1 MPTIAHT
8 FFVRPDA
15 RLQQDTRL
23 HLAERRFEDTLIVSR
38 TLVRPGA
45 PLSQNDG
52 APIRA
57 AASAAEAVTQTLSS
71 NAPTMISA
79 ARLRSRSDTTVPIN
93 RPASSEHECV
103 PLSKGH
109 AVHKYEIEKLIGTGG
124 FGLTYGARDLT
135 INRAVALKE
144 LYLRDHC
151 LRSEANEVLARE
163 PARDERILKWARYF
177 FSEEARITF
186 SMRHQSI
193 VRIYEFF
200 KLNNTAYIAYEML
213 DGCDLE
219 AWCQQQRHNLND
231 GDAVELFRMVC
242 SALNHVHQ
250 RGFLHRDIKPANI
263 FVDKGTNEPVLIDFG
278 AASEIGAPPGDFP
291 AVVSPGF
298 SPVEQYEEGLRQD
311 ERSDIYALCAT
322 MYWAISG
329 CKPPVATE
337 RRTKDQLVSPRAV
350 VDPPFRFSERLYKV
364 LETGLSVEPK
374 DRYAGVP
381 ELLADLFPKFSVPPT
396 GYMSAPRGD
405 KIFLSYRRDDSAHFV
420 GRLLDFFEMRF
431 GSGSVFLDVGS
442 IPMGMDFWDHIK
454 TLLDRCAVM
463 LVVIGPRWQKLLRQ
477 RRSRWHRRNRGD
489 DYVAM
494 EIAVAIEMQLPII
507 PVLFDGATM
516 PSAALLPENMR
527 QLANVNAAIIGQ
539 GIAFRA
545 GADGI
550 ADQIAKL
557 RGTHYSKA

>member
-1 MPTIAHT
+1 M
-8 FFVRPDA
+8 
-15 RLQQDTRL
+15 
-23 HLAERRFEDTLIVSR
+23 
-38 TLVRPGA
+38 
-45 PLSQNDG
+45 
-52 APIRA
+52 
-57 AASAAEAVTQTLSS
+57 
-71 NAPTMISA
+71 
-79 ARLRSRSDTTVPIN
+79 
-93 RPASSEHECV
+93 
-103 PLSKGH
+103 
-109 AVHKYEIEKLIGTGG
+109 
-124 FGLTYGARDLT
+124 
-135 INRAVALKE
+135 
-144 LYLRDHC
+144 
-151 LRSEANEVLARE
+151 LARE

-193 VRIYEFF
+193 VRIYEYF

-278 AASEIGAPPGDFP
+278 AASEIGAPSGDFP

-420 GRLLDFFEMRF
+420 GRLLDF
-431 GSGSVFLDVGS
+431 S
-442 IPMGMDFWDHIK
+442 
-454 TLLDRCAVM
+454 RCASDRAPYSSTS
-463 LVVIGPRWQKLLRQ
+463 G
-477 RRSRWHRRNRGD
+477 RSQWEWISGITSRHCS
-489 DYVAM
+489 
-494 EIAVAIEMQLPII
+494 IAAP
-507 PVLFDGATM
+507 
-516 PSAALLPENMR
+516 
-527 QLANVNAAIIGQ
+527 
-539 GIAFRA
+539 
-545 GADGI
+545 
-550 ADQIAKL
+550 
-557 RGTHYSKA
+557 